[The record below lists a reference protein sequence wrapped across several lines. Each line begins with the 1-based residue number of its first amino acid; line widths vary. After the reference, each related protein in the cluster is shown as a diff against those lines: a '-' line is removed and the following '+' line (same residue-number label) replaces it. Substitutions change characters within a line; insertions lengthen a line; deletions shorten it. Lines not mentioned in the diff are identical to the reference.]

1 MKIVGVGC
9 GPGLLT
15 EEAINAI
22 RNAKQ
27 CYGSDRAIT
36 LAASVIP
43 PDCEIH
49 TIVDYGALKGLEGK
63 DVIVLSTGDP
73 MFGGL
78 GYLPGE
84 VIPGISSLQ
93 IACARLK
100 ISWMR
105 VVALSAHAKDLPDIQ
120 QALQDEIRRGKIIF
134 LLADPR
140 FDIEACA
147 KSLWESG
154 ISCDLAVCENLGYP
168 EERIAVGSVAV
179 PPSAEAS
186 LFSLMIGT
194 FADRRS
200 SSVE

>member
-15 EEAINAI
+15 EEAIAAI
-22 RNAKQ
+22 RGAKR
-27 CYGSDRAIT
+27 CYGSERAIA
-36 LAASVIP
+36 LATPFFSRG
-43 PDCEIH
+43 CQIH
-49 TIVDYGALKGLEGK
+49 RIVDYRSLRDLDGE
-63 DVIVLSTGDP
+63 DTVILSTGDP

-100 ISWMR
+100 ISGLR
-105 VVALSAHAKDLPDIQ
+105 VVALSAHAKDPLEIRQ
-120 QALQDEIRRGKIIF
+120 TLRDEIRRGKIVF
-134 LLADPR
+134 LLADPG
-140 FDIEACA
+140 FDIGACA
-147 KSLWESG
+147 KFLRESR

-168 EERIAVGSVAV
+168 EERVAVGSVAV
-179 PPSAEAS
+179 PPSAEAP
-186 LFSLMIGT
+186 LFSLMIGSFT
-194 FADRRS
+194 DRRS

>member
-43 PDCEIH
+43 SDCEVH
-49 TIVDYGALKGLEGK
+49 TIVDYGALRDLEGE
-63 DVIVLSTGDP
+63 DLIVLSTGDP

-78 GYLPGE
+78 GYLSGV

-93 IACARLK
+93 LACARLK
-100 ISWMR
+100 ISWMQ
-105 VVALSAHAKDLPDIQ
+105 VVAVSAHARDRGET
-120 QALQDEIRRGKIIF
+120 LQVLYDEVRKGKTVF
-134 LLADPR
+134 LLADPE
-140 FDIEACA
+140 FDIDNCA
-147 KSLWESG
+147 KSLQDGG

-168 EERIAVGSVAV
+168 EERITVGSTTS
-179 PPSAEAS
+179 PPRSAS
-186 LFSLMIGT
+186 RLFSLMIGT
-194 FADRRS
+194 FR
-200 SSVE
+200 